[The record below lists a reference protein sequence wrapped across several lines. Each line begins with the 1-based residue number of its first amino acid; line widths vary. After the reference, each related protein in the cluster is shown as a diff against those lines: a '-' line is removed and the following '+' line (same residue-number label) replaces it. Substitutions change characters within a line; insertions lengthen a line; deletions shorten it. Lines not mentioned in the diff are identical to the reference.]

1 VSSDNNDWT
10 VSIKNTP
17 GKTGK
22 NKGKILTI
30 KCCWVVDCT
39 CQGDSFSKE
48 DGVILCLT
56 HGSMYKRPGTRIEEN
71 DITIFDVI
79 GQKDND
85 WNNEYNNICHLLY
98 SIATPAHPRTPPI

>member
-1 VSSDNNDWT
+1 MCQVT
-10 VSIKNTP
+10 TMIGSIKNTLGET
-17 GKTGK
+17 GKNKGVQMCQVTTMIGSIKNTLGETGK

-56 HGSMYKRPGTRIEEN
+56 HGKY
-71 DITIFDVI
+71 V
-79 GQKDND
+79 
-85 WNNEYNNICHLLY
+85 
-98 SIATPAHPRTPPI
+98 